1 MINSGRE
8 KIEDKIFDED
18 ISNES
23 YHNKLLIR
31 LGGKNRTLKNI
42 DFSHTYFEHCYFKD
56 CNFDS
61 CNFNGCKFI
70 NCNLT
75 GSSFPGSKFD
85 YAVFEKTY
93 VDNDILS
100 YNCPSWDNLKLKF
113 ARTLRLNYQSLGDS
127 ESVNKAIQ
135 IELRS
140 TKKHLYDSW
149 HANTSYYRNK
159 YKGFDR
165 FMSFLKWLSFK
176 AQETVWGNGES
187 LWKLLRAGLYLWIFM
202 TLKDVIYS
210 PYWTEVPEYFKSF
223 INMPSI
229 FLGISKGTNNSDL
242 YLSFISASRLIGFGL
257 FMSILIKKFNR
268 R

>member
-1 MINSGRE
+1 MTDSGRE
-8 KIEDKIFDED
+8 KIEDQIFDSD
-18 ISNES
+18 TSKTNF
-23 YHNKLLIR
+23 HNKLFIR
-31 LGGKNRTLKNI
+31 IGAKGKTFKQV

-56 CNFDS
+56 CVFDS
-61 CNFNGCKFI
+61 CDFNGVKFS

-85 YAVFEKTY
+85 YVNFEKTY
-93 VDNDILS
+93 IDNDVLS
-100 YNCPSWDNLKLKF
+100 NNCPSWDNLKLKF
-113 ARTLRLNYQSLGDS
+113 ARSLRINYQGLGDS

-165 FMSFLKWLSFK
+165 FTCFFKWLSFK
-176 AQETVWGNGES
+176 CQEYVWGNGES
-187 LWKLLRAGLYLWIFM
+187 LWKLLRAGLVLWIIM
-202 TLKDVIYS
+202 TLKDVIYNLH
-210 PYWTEVPEYFKSF
+210 WTIVPEYFKSF

-229 FLGISKGTNNSDL
+229 FLGINKGDNNSDL
-242 YLSFISASRLIGFGL
+242 YLSFISACRLIGFGL